1 MGCNFAKEVW
11 GCSSDIRPLT
21 SHTGDLYRWLSSLG
35 CSTPKFDLDLL
46 SKALLI
52 CWQIWEARN
61 NMLFQ
66 GSKLHPACCIHVVAT
81 VGLNYWQLNSSVQK
95 EKDIPMVIKWHP
107 PSTGWIKVN
116 FDGSLMNSQASTGFV
131 ILNCDG
137 NVLLAGSN
145 NIGENSINA
154 VESVALRDGLVA
166 AIERDWDQI
175 MVEGDSK
182 LVIDSIL
189 KKSKPPLEH
198 PTYYSGYLVPYFLCR
213 LYPFSACVQ
222 GGKLQG

>member
-11 GCSSDIRPLT
+11 GCSSDIWPFT
-21 SHTGDLYRWLSSLG
+21 SQTGDLYRWLSSLG
-35 CSTPKFDLDLL
+35 CSTPKSDLDLL

-66 GSKLHPACCIHVVAT
+66 GSKLHPACYIHAVAN
-81 VGLNYWQLNSSVQK
+81 VGLDYWQLNSSVQK

-107 PSTGWIKVN
+107 PPTCWIKIN

-131 ILNCDG
+131 IRNCDG
-137 NVLLAGSN
+137 HVLLAGSN

-166 AIERDWDQI
+166 AIERGWDQI
-175 MVEGDSK
+175 MVE
-182 LVIDSIL
+182 
-189 KKSKPPLEH
+189 
-198 PTYYSGYLVPYFLCR
+198 
-213 LYPFSACVQ
+213 
-222 GGKLQG
+222 